1 MPAKPVAA
9 WTAAVLGLWLALG
22 CESAVAPR
30 PDATPDAAPDT
41 AADVPVDVPVDADAD
56 AGWPPE
62 SPEQVNVTTRWT
74 SSFTAYYPYVYYHFV
89 EYNEV
94 ERQRET
100 YLFAFHVKTF
110 ESKMIAHYHFTPQM
124 EFLSVHEGGQAA
136 FWIATE
142 HYQTGLQMPEYR
154 GIYHL
159 MRLSLA
165 THELT
170 EVPTAGPFY
179 THNCERNNG
188 IMHLYDY
195 DPRTGWMV
203 LCCQYVD
210 EMLQRVDTWR
220 ANTITGKIEFLVN
233 GVDRFAFFGDI
244 PFNLMPGVL
253 TGMTAAWEDRNG
265 WIAQGPPFQYEVM
278 DTGNKPSL
286 VFQIEYPS
294 NTMSSVSPMN
304 REGWFTYCLLDE
316 PRQLLKMRGINLWTF
331 EELEFPEVSYNQF
344 QGRMVHPD
352 LPHLWVWLDAGTKLN
367 YMGNA
372 VMPGLTKSDIVLW
385 DQERDIQRRVTAG
398 DRRYTTA
405 FLLPGEDPPR
415 TLVYRSSDSHT
426 ENVRLHLRDLIAAGI
441 LDETGHL
448 LPEP

>member
-62 SPEQVNVTTRWT
+62 SPEQVNVTSEDTVT
-74 SSFTAYYPYVYYHFV
+74 FTALFPYIYYQLVRYNQV
-89 EYNEV
+89 EDCH
-94 ERQRET
+94 ET
-100 YLFAFHVKTF
+100 TVHAYHVKTG
-110 ESKMIAHYHFTPQM
+110 ERQLVAQYRGSPQV
-124 EFLSVHEGGQAA
+124 EFLALHEETRSAY
-136 FWIATE
+136 WIMNRF
-142 HYQTGLQMPEYR
+142 YRTGLANPEFR
-154 GIYHL
+154 ETYHL
-159 MRLSLA
+159 MRLSLE
-165 THELT
+165 THEME
-170 EVPTAGPFY
+170 EVPTGPFY
-179 THNCERNNG
+179 TYNCEQNNG
-188 IMHLYDY
+188 MMHLYDY

-233 GVDRFAFFGDI
+233 GVDRHLFLTDS
-244 PFNLMPGVL
+244 PNLIQPNVL
-253 TGMTAAWEDRNG
+253 TGRSAAWEQRNG
-265 WIAQGPPFQYEVM
+265 WIAKAPPFLYEVWE
-278 DTGNKPSL
+278 TGPVPSL

-294 NTMSSVSPMN
+294 YMMSAVGPMN
-304 REGWFTYCLLDE
+304 RDGWFTYSLLDE
-316 PRQLLKMRGINLWTF
+316 PRQLLVTKGVNLWTM
-331 EELEFPEVSYNQF
+331 EELELPEVSYNQF
-344 QGRMVHPD
+344 QGRMVHPE
-352 LPHLWVWLDAGTKLN
+352 LPHLWVWLDAGTSLN
-367 YMGNA
+367 FYSYS
-372 VMPGLTKSDIVLW
+372 VMPSMSVSDIVLW

-448 LPEP
+448 LPEW